1 MRIEKEIHNDD
12 ISDILVLNMKLKSTN
27 EIKSIIFPEELK
39 KFNPFT
45 NELDKLIT
53 NEKSIIEQL
62 KSRWNQLISNPQ
74 IKTYKR
80 KLIRKID

>member
-1 MRIEKEIHNDD
+1 MRSNQLF
-12 ISDILVLNMKLKSTN
+12 S
-27 EIKSIIFPEELK
+27 PEELK

-62 KSRWNQLISNPQ
+62 NHVGIN
-74 IKTYKR
+74 
-80 KLIRKID
+80 